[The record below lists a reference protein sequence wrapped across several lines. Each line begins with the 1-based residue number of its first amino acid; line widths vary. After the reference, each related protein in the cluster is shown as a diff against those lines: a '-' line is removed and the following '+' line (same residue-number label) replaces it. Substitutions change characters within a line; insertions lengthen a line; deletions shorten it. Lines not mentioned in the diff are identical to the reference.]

1 MIFGIVSIIL
11 LGSIDVVCAQTST
24 VQDIVYTAKFV
35 CGSIVDDDGPLR
47 PGHYD
52 TSINILNNKGYK
64 VGFVWTA
71 VINDGPTS
79 NAIFKNLDPENS
91 TGISCHDIKDI
102 FAIDNKD
109 LVEGFVIIKIP
120 ISSLKGFDNEQVLPE
135 INNDTTNILDVH
147 IFYSANALD
156 TLPHEVAEEKISF
169 YIIQDESG
177 KIPKESL
184 RKLLDVSMPAT
195 LNEITDTEAKV
206 KSALAK
212 KYDLDNKDLDKIVIR
227 VKDISMS
234 VSSLLDDHAV
244 SLHVVQPRIAK

>member
-1 MIFGIVSIIL
+1 MISGIIFALLIGSTSIAQ
-11 LGSIDVVCAQTST
+11 AQTSPA
-24 VQDIVYTAKFV
+24 QDIVYTAKFV
-35 CGSIVDDDGPLR
+35 CGSITDDDGPLR

-79 NAIFKNLDPENS
+79 NAILKNLDPENS
-91 TGISCHDIKDI
+91 TEISCHDIKDI
-102 FAIDNKD
+102 FAIDTKE

-120 ISSLKGFDNEQVLPE
+120 ISSLKGFDNEQVVPDVS
-135 INNDTTNILDVH
+135 NSTTNILDVH

-169 YIIQDESG
+169 YITQDESG
-177 KIPKESL
+177 KIPKEAF
-184 RKLLDVSMPAT
+184 RKLLDVTMPST

-206 KSALAK
+206 KSSLAK
-212 KYDLDNKDLDKIVIR
+212 KYGLDDNDLDKIVLRI
-227 VKDISMS
+227 KDISMG

-244 SLHVVQPRIAK
+244 SLHVVQPRIAQ